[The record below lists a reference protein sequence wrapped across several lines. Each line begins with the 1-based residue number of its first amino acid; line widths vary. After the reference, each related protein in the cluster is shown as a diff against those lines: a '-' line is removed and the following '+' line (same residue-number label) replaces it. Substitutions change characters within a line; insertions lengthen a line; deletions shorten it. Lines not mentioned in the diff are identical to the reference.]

1 MNYAERD
8 LKYIWHPCSQ
18 MKDYEEY
25 PPIVIES
32 GKGVYLYDENGK
44 EYIDIVSSWWC
55 NLLGH
60 CNPDISGAVKSQLDR
75 LEHVIFADFT
85 HKTAIELC
93 EKLMKVIPKGLSKF
107 NFSDNGSASVECA
120 LKMAFQYQYQCGH
133 PERTRFMC
141 LSEGYHG
148 ETIGALS
155 VGTLDL
161 YAKIYKPMLMDTIQI
176 EAPDC
181 YRCKYGKCRSSCNC
195 ECFAKAEEAFAEHG
209 SDTCAIIVEPILQ
222 GSAGMRIY
230 PSLYLKKL
238 KELCGRY
245 GILFIADE
253 IATGFGRTG
262 KMFACDNAEVT
273 PDIMCIS
280 KGLTGGY
287 MPMAITIT
295 TDEIYDAFYADYS
308 SGRAFMHSHTYSGNP
323 LGCSAA
329 IAVQDILQKKPIL
342 EDAERRAKYLH
353 KKLKKALDRHPNVG
367 EIRNIGLINAIELIS
382 NKESKEGFPSSERIG
397 YQIYRKALKRGLLL
411 RPLGNVI
418 YFNPPLIINEH
429 EIDAAV
435 ERCTASLCEVLGC

>member
-1 MNYAERD
+1 
-8 LKYIWHPCSQ
+8 
-18 MKDYEEY
+18 
-25 PPIVIES
+25 
-32 GKGVYLYDENGK
+32 
-44 EYIDIVSSWWC
+44 
-55 NLLGH
+55 
-60 CNPDISGAVKSQLDR
+60 
-75 LEHVIFADFT
+75 
-85 HKTAIELC
+85 
-93 EKLMKVIPKGLSKF
+93 
-107 NFSDNGSASVECA
+107 
-120 LKMAFQYQYQCGH
+120 
-133 PERTRFMC
+133 
-141 LSEGYHG
+141 
-148 ETIGALS
+148 
-155 VGTLDL
+155 
-161 YAKIYKPMLMDTIQI
+161 
-176 EAPDC
+176 
-181 YRCKYGKCRSSCNC
+181 
-195 ECFAKAEEAFAEHG
+195 
-209 SDTCAIIVEPILQ
+209 
-222 GSAGMRIY
+222 MRIY